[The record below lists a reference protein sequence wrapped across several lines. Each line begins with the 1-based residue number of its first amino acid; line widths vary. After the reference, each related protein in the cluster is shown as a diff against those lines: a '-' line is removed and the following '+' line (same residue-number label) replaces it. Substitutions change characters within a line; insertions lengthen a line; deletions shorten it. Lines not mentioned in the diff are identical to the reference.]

1 LLYILSDAQ
10 LKLVSE
16 MLSNIGLVFFGSLV
30 VPIFAHAQ
38 VSVGLMLVGLVL
50 SLAFWAASVDVMTC
64 AKTHV

>member
-1 LLYILSDAQ
+1 MLSDAQ
-10 LKLVSE
+10 PKLVSE

-30 VPIFAHAQ
+30 VPIFAQAQ

-50 SLAFWAASVDVMTC
+50 SLAFWAASVYVMTC